1 VKGNQLEVGKD
12 CIWCDIMMK
21 KLIAEERIKWAD
33 NKQIRKSETCWQQ
46 QMTTRRRGLV
56 TC

>member
-21 KLIAEERIKWAD
+21 KLIAEDRIKWAD
-33 NKQIRKSETCWQQ
+33 NKQIKKSETCWQQ
-46 QMTTRRRGLV
+46 QKTTRRRGLV
-56 TC
+56 SC